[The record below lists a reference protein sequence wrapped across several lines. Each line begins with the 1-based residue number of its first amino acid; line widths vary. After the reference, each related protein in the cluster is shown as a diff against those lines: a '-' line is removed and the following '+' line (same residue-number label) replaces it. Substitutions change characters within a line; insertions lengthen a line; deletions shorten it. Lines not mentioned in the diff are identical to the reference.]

1 MATIEENIKLITND
15 INVTTGA
22 DPDLGKYAQTAIA
35 LVEILG
41 SIAKSLEKIAA
52 NSGGEP

>member
-1 MATIEENIKLITND
+1 MATIDDNVKAIKNAISA
-15 INVTTGA
+15 GA
-22 DPDLGKYAQTAIA
+22 LKSGSDPNTAVVMIA
-35 LVEILG
+35 VAELLG

>member
-35 LVEILG
+35 LVELLG
-41 SIAKSLEKIAA
+41 SVAKSLEKIAA

>member
-1 MATIEENIKLITND
+1 MATIDENIKIITRE
-15 INVTTGA
+15 ILTTTGA